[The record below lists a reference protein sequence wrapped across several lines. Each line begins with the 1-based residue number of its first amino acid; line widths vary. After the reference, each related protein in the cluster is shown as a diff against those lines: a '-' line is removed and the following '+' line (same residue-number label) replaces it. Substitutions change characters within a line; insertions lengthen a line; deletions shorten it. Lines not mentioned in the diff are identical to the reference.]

1 MDIISLTLAEAIVK
15 DEVLI
20 KNIVIIIVCH
30 YNYRSIFDVFL
41 FILNDFVVVDGDLL
55 LRGDGLYIIS
65 INIAASINFFFHFS
79 MVIYHI
85 LLSL

>member
-1 MDIISLTLAEAIVK
+1 MEIISLTLAEAIVK

-30 YNYRSIFDVFL
+30 YNYRSIFDVIL